1 MFGCCKL
8 EKNQLKIFKILI
20 SILFWII
27 LIFLFFNFVYAAG
40 IDPNY
45 KYALGENIG
54 WLNFNSSNGN
64 VDVSDTKIIGYVWL
78 ENYGWINLSPTNS
91 GVLNDG
97 NGNLS
102 GYAWGENLGWIDFS
116 NVKINPNTG
125 DFSGYV
131 LILKDGGKINFD
143 CLNCKVKTYWRK
155 SVFPYSPLNPPPL
168 YSGHEEKT
176 SVYLSENLVK
186 DTIEKVFSQLSEEK
200 TTSLK
205 TFEPK
210 KEIEFGI
217 LPKFSSPTLT
227 NSSLSL
233 EIKNISNNLSIN
245 FSFTTEKT
253 TGSIKTQVPN
263 KSFNFFKISSY
274 QSLRYILFSIVLI
287 FIVILGF
294 IVFKK

>member
-1 MFGCCKL
+1 M
-8 EKNQLKIFKILI
+8 
-20 SILFWII
+20 
-27 LIFLFFNFVYAAG
+27 
-40 IDPNY
+40 
-45 KYALGENIG
+45 
-54 WLNFNSSNGN
+54 
-64 VDVSDTKIIGYVWL
+64 
-78 ENYGWINLSPTNS
+78 
-91 GVLNDG
+91 
-97 NGNLS
+97 
-102 GYAWGENLGWIDFS
+102 
-116 NVKINPNTG
+116 
-125 DFSGYV
+125 
-131 LILKDGGKINFD
+131 
-143 CLNCKVKTYWRK
+143 
-155 SVFPYSPLNPPPL
+155 
-168 YSGHEEKT
+168 
-176 SVYLSENLVK
+176 
-186 DTIEKVFSQLSEEK
+186 SEEK

-210 KEIEFGI
+210 KEIESGI
-217 LPKFSSPTLT
+217 LPKFSSPTST